1 MEKVITKGEG
11 EAAGQVDKNKM
22 LFPTEILDDFW
33 EVVLRPPFLGQSQA
47 WISVELSCHPQPSK
61 GSHVSFTAFAQL

>member
-33 EVVLRPPFLGQSQA
+33 EVVLRHPFLGQ
-47 WISVELSCHPQPSK
+47 L
-61 GSHVSFTAFAQL
+61 